1 MVAVQ
6 LHVDALAYPGYAHQ
20 HEELQI
26 EEELVLGQD
35 DWINRFRIFH
45 MWRRVSRGD
54 LQILINFCID
64 STGCVIGVY
73 KLGLFV
79 QYCILWWN
87 QGNYHYMA
95 DLWIQVLWLGWLNNI
110 FTGFVKSKPVKQKA
124 CQPYSDTSPYGIDT
138 ILVDPTSFGCLIVDQ
153 SWHRL
158 PILLNHQFYIAL
170 LSWRNLA
177 HLVPAFHCI
186 GQLWWANCQLA
197 TCHWDNWCSS
207 E

>member
-1 MVAVQ
+1 MANLKMSSLKIVWHRFAKVAKFTSYLPQQ

-153 SWHRL
+153 SWHRFANPIKP
-158 PILLNHQFYIAL
+158 PILYCFAL
-170 LSWRNLA
+170 L
-177 HLVPAFHCI
+177 
-186 GQLWWANCQLA
+186 
-197 TCHWDNWCSS
+197 T
-207 E
+207 